1 MKFSSLFL
9 VASLALA
16 GCSKKEE
23 PKPATTTETPAAEQP
38 AAETPPAQ
46 PAAETPAAAEDPN
59 ADSIVAYATHKEPKP
74 EDPVKVKFSNFSV
87 KAAKFDP
94 TNLEGGTA
102 TIELDM
108 SSISSGSEKRDGHL
122 KTGDYFDV
130 AKFATA
136 TIDVANVKKK
146 DEKTYTA
153 DATVKFR
160 DIEKTYPVT
169 FEVLQTKDEAVQ
181 IKGVHEF
188 ARTDFGIGKDPADEN
203 EGVAPSVKIEMQL
216 WLKNT

>member
-9 VASLALA
+9 VASLAVA

-23 PKPATTTETPAAEQP
+23 PKATTNTEAKGSTQPATETPADKP
-38 AAETPPAQ
+38 
-46 PAAETPAAAEDPN
+46 AETPAAPAEDPN
-59 ADSIVAYATHKEPKP
+59 ADSIVAYAMHKQPKP
-74 EDPVKVKFSNFSV
+74 EDPVKVKFSNFTV

-94 TNLEGGTA
+94 QNLEGGTA

-136 TIDVANVKKK
+136 TIDVSNVKKTG
-146 DEKTYTA
+146 EKTYSA
-153 DATVKFR
+153 DAKVSFR
-160 DIEKTYPVT
+160 DTEKTYPVT
-169 FEVLQTKDEAVQ
+169 FEVLQTKEEAVQ

-188 ARTDFGIGKDPADEN
+188 DRTDFGIGKDPSDEN
-203 EGVAPSVKIEMQL
+203 EGAAASVKIEVQL
-216 WLKNT
+216 WLKNV